1 MCSCVHPPTSTLQV
15 SRAGMSSFPL
25 YLPLP
30 LLTRTLA
37 SHSPSL
43 NIDGVIF
50 QGCQAQHSNLSE
62 TAFQFTEHLMS
73 PRATHTSSFALGIK
87 TDQCPRYALNL
98 LKYTSQIYVH
108 MMCMKAT
115 APASSHPPHAILW
128 NIQDLAAL
136 PFPLRHHHRTPGAAQ
151 QSLPLNLF
159 SFSN

>member
-25 YLPLP
+25 YLPLH

-62 TAFQFTEHLMS
+62 TAFPIHQALNE
-73 PRATHTSSFALGIK
+73 PPCYPQKSSFALGIK
-87 TDQCPRYALNL
+87 TDQCPRYALNS

-115 APASSHPPHAILW
+115 ASSLSPSSCHSVKHLV
-128 NIQDLAAL
+128 DLVAL
-136 PFPLRHHHRTPGAAQ
+136 LFPLKTPSQNTRCSPAI
-151 QSLPLNLF
+151 SPSE
-159 SFSN
+159 SFQF

>member
-1 MCSCVHPPTSTLQV
+1 MCSCVHPPSLTLQV

-25 YLPLP
+25 YLPLH
-30 LLTRTLA
+30 LLIRILA

-62 TAFQFTEHLMS
+62 TAFQFTKHLMS

-108 MMCMKAT
+108 MVCMKAT
-115 APASSHPPHAILW
+115 APSLLSPSTCHSVKHSGPGCPPISTKTPSQNTPCSPAIS
-128 NIQDLAAL
+128 
-136 PFPLRHHHRTPGAAQ
+136 P
-151 QSLPLNLF
+151 SE
-159 SFSN
+159 SFQF